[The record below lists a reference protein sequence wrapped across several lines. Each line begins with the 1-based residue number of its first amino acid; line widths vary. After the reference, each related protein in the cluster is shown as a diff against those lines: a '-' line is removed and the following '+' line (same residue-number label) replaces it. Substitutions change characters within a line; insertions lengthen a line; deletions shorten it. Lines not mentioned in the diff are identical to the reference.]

1 MIALAVAATFFIGV
15 PLVLIALGV
24 ALNLHKGPTD
34 DLSKP
39 TNRTKPDQ
47 GNETR

>member
-1 MIALAVAATFFIGV
+1 MIALAVAASIFIGV

-34 DLSKP
+34 DLSKS
-39 TNRTKPDQ
+39 TDRNKPDQ
-47 GNETR
+47 SDKAS